1 MENVIIENKGNYLT
15 IKAKDGYK
23 LHDINRDEIVIDE
36 NGNET
41 GEIIKGY
48 TKGIV
53 TVFPDYDFEE
63 NPRKIYAVKE

>member
-15 IKAKDGYK
+15 IIAKDGYK

-36 NGNET
+36 NGNEA
-41 GEIIKGY
+41 GEIVKGY

-53 TVFPDYDFEE
+53 TVFTDYDFEV
-63 NPRKIYAVKE
+63 NPREIYAVRI